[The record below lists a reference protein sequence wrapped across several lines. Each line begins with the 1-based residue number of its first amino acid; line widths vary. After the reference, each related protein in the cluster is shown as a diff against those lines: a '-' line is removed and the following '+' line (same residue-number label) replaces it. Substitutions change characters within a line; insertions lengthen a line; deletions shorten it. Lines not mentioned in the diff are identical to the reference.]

1 MTRVGHVAAD
11 SELIRRAMAAFFRS
25 GPLPDPGR
33 GFAVTVTAR
42 VAEHLGRR
50 YVVIGY
56 PRGGIAVYR
65 VRTDG
70 VLRAMR
76 RWPKAIEN
84 T

>member
-1 MTRVGHVAAD
+1 MIRVGHEAAN

-56 PRGGIAVYR
+56 PGGVAVYR

-76 RWPKAIEN
+76 RWPRAIEN
-84 T
+84 A